1 MVPHSVRERLAGWV
15 ADFVEGDAGRGL
27 PGALAEHA
35 YAVLGAWL
43 EAACDRRGIGP
54 DELELDDLREALL
67 GTVAR
72 LDLPPA
78 AHAAL
83 PAACRDLLAQLEAD
97 GRLADGRAWGLA
109 LAAQAERYRRATRGE
124 AEDLTRP
131 GAKVGRNAPCPCGS
145 GKKFKQC
152 CMRA

>member
-35 YAVLGAWL
+35 HAVLGAWL

-97 GRLADGRAWGLA
+97 GRLADGRA
-109 LAAQAERYRRATRGE
+109 
-124 AEDLTRP
+124 
-131 GAKVGRNAPCPCGS
+131 C
-145 GKKFKQC
+145 
-152 CMRA
+152 